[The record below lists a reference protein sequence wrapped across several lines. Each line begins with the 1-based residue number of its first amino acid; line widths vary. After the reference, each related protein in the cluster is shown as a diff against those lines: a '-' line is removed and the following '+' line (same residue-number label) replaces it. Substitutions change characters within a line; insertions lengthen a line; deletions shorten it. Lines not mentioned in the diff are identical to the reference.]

1 MLTNSS
7 LFTPI
12 KMDRAFE
19 RISGQIKELIFA
31 GTFKPG
37 DKLPSERDLAL
48 QFKAGRMVV
57 REALRVLEQS
67 GLIYIRQGSEGGA
80 FVKNVDTLVVSRSI
94 SDMIRMGSVRLQDL
108 AEARLGI
115 EKMILETA
123 IERIEK
129 VDLDLIE
136 RNLQECEEMIRR
148 GVIAREGNIEFHIL
162 LAKASKNPIYL
173 MIEESIMKLVFFF
186 LKQLKTD
193 SDYSKRILVDHKEI
207 FLAIKEGDKILA
219 KKKMEDH
226 LTGLAAQFSEIAQNI
241 GSVQSPIGDL
251 QLHLK

>member
-1 MLTNSS
+1 MPKNLS

-31 GTFKPG
+31 GIFKPG
-37 DKLPSERDLAL
+37 DRLPSERDLAL

-80 FVKNVDTLVVSRSI
+80 FVKNIDSFVVSRSI

-115 EKMILETA
+115 EKMILDTA
-123 IERIEK
+123 IERIEQ
-129 VDLDLIE
+129 VDLDLLE
-136 RNLQECEEMIRR
+136 KNVQECEGLIKR
-148 GVIAREGNIEFHIL
+148 GIIAREGNMKFHLIL
-162 LAKASKNPIYL
+162 AEASKNPIYV
-173 MIEESIMKLVFFF
+173 MIEEAIAKLVYFF
-186 LKQLKTD
+186 LNQLKTD
-193 SDYSKRILVDHKEI
+193 ADYSNRVLMDHKEI
-207 FLAIKEGDKILA
+207 FLAIKGGDTIAA
-219 KKKMEDH
+219 KKKMEEH
-226 LTGLAAQFSEIAQNI
+226 LAGVAKQFSEIAQNLE
-241 GSVQSPIGDL
+241 SVQFPIGDV

>member
-1 MLTNSS
+1 MPKNPS

-19 RISGQIKELIFA
+19 RISGQIKELVFA
-31 GTFKPG
+31 GIFKPG
-37 DKLPSERDLAL
+37 DRLPSERDLAL

-80 FVKNVDTLVVSRSI
+80 FVKNVDSLVVSRSI

-108 AEARLGI
+108 TEARLGI

-123 IERIEK
+123 IERIQD
-129 VDLDLIE
+129 VDLELIE
-136 RNLQECEEMIRR
+136 RNVQECEELIRR
-148 GVIAREGNIEFHIL
+148 GVIAREGNVEFHIL

-173 MIEESIMKLVFFF
+173 MIEQSIMKLVFFF

-193 SDYSKRILVDHKEI
+193 ADYSKRVLVEHKEI
-207 FLAIKEGDKILA
+207 FLAIKKGDKILA

-226 LTGLAAQFSEIAQNI
+226 LVVLSSQFSEIAQNI
-241 GSVQSPIGDL
+241 GSLQFPVGDL
-251 QLHLK
+251 DLHLT